1 MTEKV
6 SYVETVGHGIV
17 EIFPSIVALI
27 IISLPVV
34 FFYQYAGVFL
44 INHYEWSQESS
55 IGGVLAR
62 FYESNFLEIIKNIN
76 WKIRES
82 GFFAKIGYI
91 ILTYLVMII
100 YMVIPPF
107 FTALFTKNRLILGI
121 STILFWA
128 IPLLLMGGLI
138 YMVEYFSK

>member
-1 MTEKV
+1 MKEKV
-6 SYVETVGHGIV
+6 SYIEIVGHGII
-17 EIFPSIVALI
+17 ETFPSIVALI

-34 FFYQYAGVFL
+34 FFYNYAGVFL
-44 INHYEWSQESS
+44 INHYEWSQEPS
-55 IGGVLAR
+55 IGGALAR

-91 ILTYLVMII
+91 ILAYFAMII

-107 FTALFTKNRLILGI
+107 FMALFTKNRFILGI
-121 STILFWA
+121 STAFFWS

-138 YMVEYFSK
+138 YMVEHFSK